1 MPHIF
6 RNGQPCRNHNNYK
19 KVFPLN
25 YLLNK
30 SCAVTSVWT
39 EQTYAPQSYISMIL
53 YLHILKGQR
62 LSRNHYLPAFL
73 WIWNPSFKK
82 GYMRLRIVSS
92 ATEKGRDTLFD
103 AINKRQDD
111 VYRRL
116 YDEFNS
122 LSLGSFEWNKVSKVL
137 L

>member
-1 MPHIF
+1 
-6 RNGQPCRNHNNYK
+6 
-19 KVFPLN
+19 
-25 YLLNK
+25 
-30 SCAVTSVWT
+30 
-39 EQTYAPQSYISMIL
+39 
-53 YLHILKGQR
+53 
-62 LSRNHYLPAFL
+62 
-73 WIWNPSFKK
+73 
-82 GYMRLRIVSS
+82 MRLRIVSS

-122 LSLGSFEWNKVSKVL
+122 LSLDSFEWNKVSKVL